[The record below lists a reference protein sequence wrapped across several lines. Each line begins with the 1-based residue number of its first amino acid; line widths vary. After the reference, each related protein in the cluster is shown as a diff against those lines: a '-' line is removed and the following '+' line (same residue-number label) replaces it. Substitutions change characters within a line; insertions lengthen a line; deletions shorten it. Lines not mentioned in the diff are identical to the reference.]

1 MFWHFIQPNPSR
13 QSCYVKVHVLGISKT
28 RLLSNNKTRLLGS
41 SKTRLLG
48 NSKIHPQGSCKA
60 HLPICKVH
68 LSSYKVAFLFIRL
81 GYKLKWTIKVFLS
94 VDINVF
100 CQFKNLSLLIK
111 AIKCFLMYLLLL
123 QLPKSRPDCDARSQ
137 VDALQINLVL
147 LCISRQCR

>member
-1 MFWHFIQPNPSR
+1 MRLACNIKNQFELCSGILFSQIQVGSHAMWSKGT
-13 QSCYVKVHVLGISKT
+13 QCLHCKVHVLGISKT

-81 GYKLKWTIKVFLS
+81 GFKLKWTIKVFLS

-123 QLPKSRPDCDARSQ
+123 
-137 VDALQINLVL
+137 
-147 LCISRQCR
+147 